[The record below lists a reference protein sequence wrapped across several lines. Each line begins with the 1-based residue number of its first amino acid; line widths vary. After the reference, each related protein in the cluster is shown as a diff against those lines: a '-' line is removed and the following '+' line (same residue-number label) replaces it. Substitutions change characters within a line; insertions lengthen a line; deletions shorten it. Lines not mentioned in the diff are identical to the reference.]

1 MYIFK
6 LPLSLNRINAII
18 YHSNQCNQ
26 INAMFYVLSFIQFC
40 ARKLLLSLAVYKL
53 IFDYKVFFTK
63 FSGKTVLKFLYEI
76 LNKPLIFL

>member
-1 MYIFK
+1 
-6 LPLSLNRINAII
+6 
-18 YHSNQCNQ
+18 
-26 INAMFYVLSFIQFC
+26 MFYVLSFIQFC